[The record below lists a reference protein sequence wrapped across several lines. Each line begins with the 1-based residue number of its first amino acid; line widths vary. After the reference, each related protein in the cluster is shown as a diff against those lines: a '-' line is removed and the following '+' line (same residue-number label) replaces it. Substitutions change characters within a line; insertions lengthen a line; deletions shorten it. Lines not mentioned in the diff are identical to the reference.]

1 MNTYEYIMERK
12 RMCKSFDKGYGCQ
25 MCPACDNE
33 LHCVLSVMST
43 LDAKEQAAIVEK
55 WSAEHPRKT
64 RQDVFMEQYPEANLD
79 AYGVLRICPVN
90 ISAEYRDKSGEC
102 LLLYSDCRDC
112 RKDFWMAEVEED
124 K

>member
-1 MNTYEYIMERK
+1 MDIVRFIEERN
-12 RMCKSFDKGYGCQ
+12 RMCKSFDRGEGCQ
-25 MCPACDNE
+25 MCPACDYDF
-33 LHCVLSVMST
+33 HCVLSVEST

-64 RQDVFMEQYPEANLD
+64 RQDVFLEQYPEAQLD

-90 ISAEYRDKSGEC
+90 ISAEYRDKGGEC
-102 LLLYSDCRDC
+102 LFLYSDCRDC
-112 RKDFWMAEVEED
+112 RADFWMAEVKED

>member
-1 MNTYEYIMERK
+1 MVVDVK
-12 RMCKSFDKGYGCQ
+12 CAPLF
-25 MCPACDNE
+25 CDGENIP
-33 LHCVLSVMST
+33 LCGISALSK
-43 LDAKEQAAIVEK
+43 LEPKEQIAMVEK
-55 WSAEHPRKT
+55 WSKEHPRKT
-64 RQDVFMEQYPEANLD
+64 RQDVFLEQYPEAQLD

-112 RKDFWMAEVEED
+112 RKDFWMAEVEDD